1 MTSHNVKNTLSLL
14 ATIGLAGTAS
24 AQFQGP
30 STGSTPYVLPTQAGI
45 ETTSLFTV
53 DNTGSNADDIVGGYG
68 MVGLPDGLGAYDN
81 GDGTFTLLANHE
93 LGSTSGVVHAHGAKG
108 SFVSKWVINKNTF
121 AVISGADL
129 IQSVYLW
136 DTTTQASK
144 ASTSAFAFN
153 RFCSADLAAPT
164 AFYNAT
170 TGLGSSARIFLNG
183 EEGGSTGYAVAHVAT
198 GSNAGKSYELGKFC
212 LSTNGSGLTG
222 VGGWENLLA
231 SPYPQDKTVV
241 IGNNDGGT
249 GIMSNAVSVYVGTKT
264 SSGTEADKAGLTNG
278 TQKFVLVA
286 GNSAEIANSTTR
298 TTNILNGTRFSLS
311 ATASTTFSRPE
322 DGAWD
327 TNHPNVYYFVTTD
340 RLDQVSDGLGSQI
353 GNTRLWRLTFD
364 DITNPDLGGTIDIL
378 IDGRSVNGEKVNMF
392 DNVTF
397 NSKTGHLILL
407 EDVGG
412 AAHNG
417 KAWEFD
423 PATNS
428 LKKILKHDT
437 ARFGDVSTAATS
449 PFNNDEEMSGVLD
462 ITSVMAGSSR
472 NIGNPNEAW
481 YISSDQAH
489 YTTNITTAQ
498 AEGGQFFMIHDIAP
512 LNNVAVTRGGIVR
525 DRATGKYT
533 QKITITNNTTNTLAG
548 PFHVVVDGLSSNAT
562 LSNKTGNTANY
573 APTAAPFATVT
584 SGNLAAGESA
594 SITLQF
600 TNSTNGTIS
609 YSTRTLNSITTP

>member
-1 MTSHNVKNTLSLL
+1 MTSNNVKNTLSLL

-45 ETTSLFTV
+45 ETTSIFTV
-53 DNTGSNADDIVGGYG
+53 DNTGSNADDSIGGYG
-68 MVGLPDGLGAYDN
+68 MVGIPDGLGAYDN

-93 LGSTSGVVHAHGAKG
+93 LGNTSGVVRAHGSKG
-108 SFVSKWVINKNTF
+108 AFVSRWVIDKNSF
-121 AVISGADL
+121 QVLSGEDL
-129 IQSVYLW
+129 MKSVYLW
-136 DTTTQASK
+136 NSTTQASETV
-144 ASTSAFAFN
+144 ASTFAFS
-153 RFCSADLAAPT
+153 RFCSADLAA
-164 AFYNAT
+164 ASALYNPAS
-170 TGLGSSARIFLNG
+170 GLGSTAHMILDG
-183 EEGGSTGYAVAHVAT
+183 EEGGSTGYAVAHVAS
-198 GSNAGKSYELGKFC
+198 GASDGKSYVLGKFC

-231 SPYPQDKTVV
+231 CPFAQDKTIV

-249 GIMSNAVSVYVGTKT
+249 GIMSNSVAVYVGTKT
-264 SSGTEADKAGLTNG
+264 GSGSEVDKAGLTNG
-278 TQKFVLVA
+278 SLKFILVA

-298 TTNILNGTRFSLS
+298 TTNIVNGTRFSLS

-322 DGAWD
+322 DGVWD
-327 TNHPNVYYFVTTD
+327 PHTPNVYYFVTTD
-340 RLDQVSDGLGSQI
+340 RIDQVSDGTGSQI

-364 DITNPDLGGTIDIL
+364 DITNPDLGGTIDIM
-378 IDGRSVNGEKVNMF
+378 IDGRTVNGEKVNMF
-392 DNVTF
+392 DNITL
-397 NSKTGHLILL
+397 NTKTGRLVLV
-407 EDVGG
+407 EDVGNN
-412 AAHNG
+412 AHNG

-423 PATNS
+423 PTTNA
-428 LKKILKHDT
+428 LRKILKHDVT
-437 ARFGDVSTAATS
+437 RFGDVGVAATS
-449 PFNNDEEMSGVLD
+449 PYNNDEEMSGILD
-462 ITSVMAGSSR
+462 ITSIMADSTR
-472 NIGNPNEAW
+472 NIGNPDESW
-481 YISSDQAH
+481 YICTDQSH

-533 QKITITNNTTNTLAG
+533 QKITITNKTTQQLAG
-548 PFHVVVDGLSSNAT
+548 PFHVIVDGLSSNAT

-573 APTAAPFATVT
+573 TPVGAPFVT
-584 SGNLAAGESA
+584 DSTSSLAPGA
-594 SITLQF
+594 SLSVTLQF